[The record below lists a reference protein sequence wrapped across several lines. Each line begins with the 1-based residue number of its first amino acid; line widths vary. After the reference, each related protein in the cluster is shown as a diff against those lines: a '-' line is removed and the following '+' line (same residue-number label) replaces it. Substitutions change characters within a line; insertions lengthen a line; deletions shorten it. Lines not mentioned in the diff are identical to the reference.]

1 MTADTELHEKDLV
14 LEITRHFDVPRE
26 VLFRAWT
33 DPSWLVRWM
42 GPGECTCPV
51 AETEI
56 VIGGA
61 FKICIRGEGDHWAH
75 GHYQEIEPPERL
87 AFSWQWEQEDGSL
100 GHEMLIEIDFVKERR
115 ALKCNL
121 GRRSSST
128 MTAAIN
134 IKVAGRGQWSVSRNC
149 LPKPKHIRG
158 AEKW

>member
-100 GHEMLIEIDFVKERR
+100 GHEMLIEIDFVERE
-115 ALKCNL
+115 
-121 GRRSSST
+121 
-128 MTAAIN
+128 
-134 IKVAGRGQWSVSRNC
+134 AGTEMQFRQTKFPDDDSRNQHQGGWEGSMEC
-149 LPKPKHIRG
+149 LAKLLTETKAH
-158 AEKW
+158 